1 MDKKQ
6 ALQYHAMGRPGK
18 IEVVPTKPHSTQ
30 YDLSLAYSPG
40 VAEPCLEIQ
49 KKVTEAYKYTAK
61 SNLVAVI
68 SNGTAVLG
76 LGDIGAVAG
85 KPVMEGKGLL
95 FKIFADI
102 DVFDIEVDTKDV
114 DKFIETVKMI
124 APTFGG
130 INLEDIKA
138 PECFE
143 IERRLKEDLDIVSAG
158 YYLLGKRTRRGYS
171 RINRSGDG
179 KDFLRRLYKDPLL
192 KTRTFVWGK
201 LFKASLLKENRI
213 QFPTDLLS
221 FEDLP
226 FYYQCLLAAK
236 RVRYVKT
243 PLYYYRQSS
252 ASLTKRTR
260 GVLESHL
267 LAFEKGRDIIQKT
280 DPALFQELFGKTR
293 LAITLQLRY
302 DSHLD
307 IRKGK
312 ERAEAKRECRKA
324 VESLFGKEK

>member
-1 MDKKQ
+1 MDVRVSFIVPIYQ
-6 ALQYHAMGRPGK
+6 SEPFLVECLDSLLALDFQERY
-18 IEVVPTKPHSTQ
+18 EVLLLDFGSQDASERICTRYEREHPDMFRFIRCETN
-30 YDLSLAYSPG
+30 YG
-40 VAEPCLEIQ
+40 VSA
-49 KKVTEAYKYTAK
+49 TR
-61 SNLVAVI
+61 N
-68 SNGTAVLG
+68 LG
-76 LGDIGAVAG
+76 LLWARG
-85 KPVMEGKGLL
+85 KYVS
-95 FKIFADI
+95 F
-102 DVFDIEVDTKDV
+102 VDSDDRLSKD
-114 DKFIETVKMI
+114 F
-124 APTFGG
+124 
-130 INLEDIKA
+130 LS
-138 PECFE
+138 
-143 IERRLKEDLDIVSAG
+143 RLYPLMVKEDLDIVSAG
-158 YYLLGKRTRRGYS
+158 YYLLGKRARRGYS

-179 KDFLRRLYKDPLL
+179 KAFLRRLYKDPLL

-280 DPALFQELFGKTR
+280 DPALFQELFRKKR